1 MAEKNKPCPKCNSL
15 IYRVVKVSG
24 WFRLECGC
32 GIMFNPF
39 VNTEAEMW
47 QKWNHRPQI
56 KETKLKSDNTSS
68 DAIVELYAKW
78 RVSAGKNVDATEVDN
93 FIHWVQQQHTC
104 G

>member
-56 KETKLKSDNTSS
+56 KETKLKSDNSKS
-68 DAIVELYAKW
+68 EQCCDNPNICFYGL
-78 RVSAGKNVDATEVDN
+78 TETKCYN
-93 FIHWVQQQHTC
+93 C
-104 G
+104 GEIFSK

>member
-1 MAEKNKPCPKCNSL
+1 VAEKNKPCPKCNSL

-47 QKWNHRPQI
+47 QKWNNRPQI
-56 KETKLKSDNTSS
+56 KETKLTTDNKQM
-68 DAIVELYAKW
+68 DAIALVRKLAD
-78 RVSAGKNVDATEVDN
+78 NVLDN
-93 FIHWVQQQHTC
+93 DVAHEDFNRMLERIEQQHH
-104 G
+104 